1 MISELKLLKDRLF
14 FMSILILM
22 LVIIVTKGYIIDK
35 IDNVKGFFNEINTKF

>member
-22 LVIIVTKGYIIDK
+22 LVIIVTKGYTIDK
-35 IDNVKGFFNEINTKF
+35 IDSLKGFFNEINNKF

>member
-14 FMSILILM
+14 FMSILILI

-35 IDNVKGFFNEINTKF
+35 IDSLKGFFNEINNKF